1 MQAAI
6 KCQSLLA
13 PQGAL
18 LANSGPTS
26 MLVPK
31 FTESWTQRSLQI
43 TFIAAIT
50 GLVQNGGLILS
61 YNENEKKLHVKLPR
75 SSRRCFSP
83 WRRRKNTW
91 GRYFQLGQQRDG
103 RKHFFFFSCANRGMG
118 GNIHT
123 LPFRTEQPGG
133 KHGGILVEHSP
144 WFFLEKCQIGLWK
157 NPKPFKRCTW

>member
-18 LANSGPTS
+18 LANSGSTS

-61 YNENEKKLHVKLPR
+61 YNENEKKLHVKMPR

-83 WRRRKNTW
+83 WRR
-91 GRYFQLGQQRDG
+91 G
-103 RKHFFFFSCANRGMG
+103 RKTLEADTFSCANRGMG

-123 LPFRTEQPGG
+123 APFRTEQPGG